1 MHKLNFLWAP
11 CLACGS
17 ALAISGC
24 SFYPSGNSGPPADV
38 TVVQSADLGAIGS
51 NPKILGRDGGY
62 SGVFGGYAV
71 WLYGDTFLANP
82 NGEGQ
87 TLISDSWSFTS
98 DFNAQDG
105 ITGFQEREDS
115 VGAPTMLLQL
125 SATEQAFNAA
135 HAGNPCQQQPCGARW
150 ALWPGAMVAD
160 PTRNRALVFYQ
171 LVSAQPGN
179 FNFQAVGYSVA
190 SWQNFADLPQRPT
203 INPAAEHPDLLFNQN
218 QPSFGSAALVDGNTL
233 YAYGCY
239 NSNFSVPCV
248 LGRVDLA
255 DVTDLS
261 EWTFYSG
268 NGNWSSQLS
277 DATWVFTANHILN
290 VSWNDYLQRYVAVY
304 NQPLS
309 GNVMVRTALAPAGP
323 WSAEVMAFEALQPA
337 AGQSPVDDA
346 QAHPEYNVNGGQTIF
361 VTYTHGTGPFT
372 SEERLVSVQLQL
384 VAARSE

>member
-1 MHKLNFLWAP
+1 MRKSNFLWP
-11 CLACGS
+11 LCLACCSVLGN
-17 ALAISGC
+17 SGC
-24 SFYPSGNSGPPADV
+24 SLYPPGTSGPPADV
-38 TVVQSADLGAIGS
+38 TVVQSNELGAIAS
-51 NPKILGRDGGY
+51 NPKIVGRDGGY

-71 WLYGDTFLANP
+71 WLYGDTFLTTP
-82 NGEGQ
+82 NARGQ
-87 TLISDSWSFTS
+87 TLISDSWGFTS

-105 ITGFQEREDS
+105 ITGFQEREDA

-125 SATEQAFNAA
+125 TATEQAFNAA

-160 PTRNRALVFYQ
+160 PARNRALVFYQ

-190 SWQNFADLPQRPT
+190 VWQNFADLPQRPA
-203 INPAAEHPDLLFNQN
+203 INPAAEHPDLLFSQN
-218 QPSFGSAALVDGNTL
+218 QPSFGSAALVNGDTL

-239 NSNFSVPCV
+239 NSEFSVPCV

-255 DVTDLS
+255 DVTNLS
-261 EWTFYSG
+261 SWTFYAG
-268 NGNWSSQLS
+268 NGNWSSQPS
-277 DATWVFTANHILN
+277 DAMSVFTGNHILN

-309 GNVMVRTALAPAGP
+309 GNVMIRTASEPEGP
-323 WSAEVMAFEALQPA
+323 WTAEVMAFEAFQPV
-337 AGQSPVDDA
+337 AGGNAVDDA
-346 QAHPEYNVNGGQTIF
+346 QAHPEYNINGGQFMF
-361 VTYTHGTGPFT
+361 VTYTHATGAFS

-384 VAARSE
+384 TTGAAH

>member
-1 MHKLNFLWAP
+1 MHKIYFLAAL
-11 CLACGS
+11 CLAGGS
-17 ALAISGC
+17 VLAISGC
-24 SFYPSGNSGPPADV
+24 SFYPSGNSGPSAGV
-38 TVVQSADLGAIGS
+38 TVVQSTDRGAIGS

-71 WLYGDTFLANP
+71 WLYGDTFLTNP
-82 NGEGQ
+82 NAEGQ

-115 VGAPTMLLQL
+115 VGAPAMLLSL

-135 HAGNPCQQQPCGARW
+135 HAGNPCQEQPCGARW

-179 FNFQAVGYSVA
+179 FNFQTVGYSIA
-190 SWQNFADLPQRPT
+190 TWQDFADLPLRPT
-203 INPAAEHPDLLFNQN
+203 VNPAAEHPDLLFSQN
-218 QPSFGSAALVDGNTL
+218 QPSFGSAALVDRDTL

-239 NSNFSVPCV
+239 NSELSVPCV

-255 DVTDLS
+255 DVTNLS
-261 EWTFYSG
+261 AWTFYVG
-268 NGNWSSQLS
+268 DENWSSQPS
-277 DATWVFTANHILN
+277 DAMWVFTANHILN
-290 VSWNDYLQRYVAVY
+290 VSWNDYLQKYVAVY
-304 NQPLS
+304 NHPLS
-309 GNVMVRTALAPAGP
+309 GDVMMRTAPAPEGP
-323 WSAEVMAFEALQPA
+323 WSAEVMAFEALAPA
-337 AGQSPVDDA
+337 AGQGPIDDA
-346 QAHPEYNVNGGQTIF
+346 QAHPEYNANGGQTML
-361 VTYTHGTGPFT
+361 VTYTRGTGPFR

-384 VAARSE
+384 AATSSK

>member
-1 MHKLNFLWAP
+1 MHKLDFLAAL
-11 CLACGS
+11 CLACCS
-17 ALAISGC
+17 VLAISGC
-24 SFYPSGNSGPPADV
+24 SFYPSGNSGPAADV
-38 TVVQSADLGAIGS
+38 TVVQSTDLGAIGS
-51 NPKILGRDGGY
+51 NPKILGRDGSY

-82 NGEGQ
+82 NAEGQ
-87 TLISDSWSFTS
+87 TLISDSWAFTS

-115 VGAPTMLLQL
+115 VGAPTMFLQL
-125 SATEQAFNAA
+125 TATEQAFNAA

-179 FNFQAVGYSVA
+179 FNFQTVGYSVA
-190 SWQNFADLPQRPT
+190 TWQNFADLPQRPT
-203 INPAAEHPDLLFNQN
+203 INPAAEHPDLLFTQN
-218 QPSFGSAALVDGNTL
+218 QPSFGSAALMDADTL

-248 LGRVDLA
+248 VGRVSLA

-261 EWTFYSG
+261 EWTFYAG

-309 GNVMVRTALAPAGP
+309 GNVMIRTAVAPNGP
-323 WSAEVMAFEALQPA
+323 WSAEVMAFEAVQPA

-361 VTYTHGTGPFT
+361 VTYSHGIGPFT

-384 VAARSE
+384 AAAPSH

>member
-1 MHKLNFLWAP
+1 VHKLKFHAGL
-11 CLACGS
+11 CLACCC

-24 SFYPSGNSGPPADV
+24 SFYPSGNSGPSADV
-38 TVVQSADLGAIGS
+38 TVVQSTDLGAIGS

-62 SGVFGGYAV
+62 SAVFGGYAV

-82 NGEGQ
+82 NAEAQ

-115 VGAPTMLLQL
+115 VGAPTMFLQL
-125 SATEQAFNAA
+125 SAAEQAFNAA

-179 FNFQAVGYSVA
+179 FNFQTVGYSVA

-203 INPAAEHPDLLFNQN
+203 INPAAEHPDLLFGQN
-218 QPSFGSAALVDGNTL
+218 QPSFGSAALVNGDTL

-248 LGRVDLA
+248 VGRVGLA
-255 DVTDLS
+255 DVTNLNA
-261 EWTFYSG
+261 WTFYAG

-277 DATWVFTANHILN
+277 DAMWVFTANHILN
-290 VSWNDYLQRYVAVY
+290 VSWNDYLQKYVAVY
-304 NQPLS
+304 NHPLS
-309 GNVMVRTALAPAGP
+309 GDVVIRTAPTPEGP
-323 WSAEVMAFEALQPA
+323 WSAEVMAFEAMAPA
-337 AGQSPVDDA
+337 SGQGPIDDA
-346 QAHPEYNVNGGQTIF
+346 QAHPEYDVNGGQTMF
-361 VTYTHGTGPFT
+361 VTYSRGTGPFT
-372 SEERLVSVQLQL
+372 SEERIVSVQLQL
-384 VAARSE
+384 AAASSQ

>member
-1 MHKLNFLWAP
+1 MRKLNFLWAP
-11 CLACGS
+11 WLACCSVLG
-17 ALAISGC
+17 ISGC
-24 SFYPSGNSGPPADV
+24 SLYPPGNSGPPADV
-38 TVVQSADLGAIGS
+38 TVVQCTDLGAIGS
-51 NPKILGRDGGY
+51 NPEILGRDGGY

-82 NGEGQ
+82 NAAGQ

-98 DFNAQDG
+98 DFNAQEG
-105 ITGFQEREDS
+105 ITGFQEREDP

-125 SATEQAFNAA
+125 AATEQAFNAA

-190 SWQNFADLPQRPT
+190 TWQNFADLPQRPT

-218 QPSFGSAALVDGNTL
+218 QPSFGSAALVDGDTL

-239 NSNFSVPCV
+239 NSELSVPCV

-261 EWTFYSG
+261 EWRFYSG

-277 DATWVFTANHILN
+277 DAMCFFTANHILN

-309 GNVMVRTALAPAGP
+309 GNVMIRTALAPEGP

-384 VAARSE
+384 AAAPPQ